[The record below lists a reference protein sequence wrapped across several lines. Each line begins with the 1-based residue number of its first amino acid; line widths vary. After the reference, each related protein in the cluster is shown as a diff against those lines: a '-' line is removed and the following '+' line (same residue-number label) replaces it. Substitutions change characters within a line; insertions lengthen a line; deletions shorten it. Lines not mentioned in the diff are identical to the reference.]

1 MNSLDFFKTQLFHI
15 TRNMEMTTKVPYTT
29 INITMERSVDGH
41 LFFRKTKALWL
52 KAGAVGVIEFRPPP
66 LKNRKNRD
74 GTS

>member
-1 MNSLDFFKTQLFHI
+1 
-15 TRNMEMTTKVPYTT
+15 MTTKVPYTT